1 MIDEWDADA
10 FGRAIADKFRAA
22 WNFFGGFVKNFDFKN
37 IRPYSPEFIAGFL
50 AERYTVGL
58 DDGWEIAK
66 TQIKNTLKTEIGQY
80 ERRKEHADTVE
91 KVNFNTDFAKV
102 TFKYVLAP
110 IWIANYKFNGQ
121 VYNFVVNGQTGKIAG
136 KSPISVPKVILTIVL
151 AILAI
156 IVAYYLFSN

>member
-1 MIDEWDADA
+1 M
-10 FGRAIADKFRAA
+10 
-22 WNFFGGFVKNFDFKN
+22 
-37 IRPYSPEFIAGFL
+37 
-50 AERYTVGL
+50 